1 MRSPPAS
8 RLLVLAARRHR
19 ARLDRALADFGLS
32 AGQEAMLREAAA
44 TDGVPLS
51 ELAARLDVEPPT
63 VTNMAG
69 RLERAGFV
77 RRELDPAD
85 ARVRRLHLTA
95 EGRGAQRE
103 VERRCRAVESETVSA
118 LSSEERAEL
127 SRLLGKLA
135 GRRA

>member
-1 MRSPPAS
+1 
-8 RLLVLAARRHR
+8 
-19 ARLDRALADFGLS
+19 
-32 AGQEAMLREAAA
+32 MLREAAT

-63 VTNMAG
+63 VTNMAA

-95 EGRGAQRE
+95 KGRSAQRE
-103 VERRCRAVESETVSA
+103 VEGRCRAVERATLSA
-118 LSSEERAEL
+118 LSPEERAEL